1 MPFVPKDQNQ
11 QSAQSTDDQLT
22 EENQE
27 ANNQNI
33 EEMINEFQQLYC
45 DLKEYLQD
53 QNSFMNVVQE
63 EVPLD
68 YNNIQVQEESNPY
81 AGAF

>member
-1 MPFVPKDQNQ
+1 M
-11 QSAQSTDDQLT
+11 T
-22 EENQE
+22 EKSQE
-27 ANNQNI
+27 VNNQNI

-45 DLKEYLQD
+45 DLKEYLQG

-68 YNNIQVQEESNPY
+68 YNNIEVQDESNL
-81 AGAF
+81 

>member
-1 MPFVPKDQNQ
+1 MPFVPKSQNQ
-11 QSAQSTDDQLT
+11 EVAQSTDEMT
-22 EENQE
+22 EDSQE
-27 ANNQNI
+27 ENNQNV

-68 YNNIQVQEESNPY
+68 YNNIDVQEESSNPY

>member
-1 MPFVPKDQNQ
+1 MPFVPKDQSQ
-11 QSAQSTDDQLT
+11 QAAQSTKGLT
-22 EENQE
+22 EESQE
-27 ANNQNI
+27 VNNQNI

-81 AGAF
+81 TGAF

>member
-1 MPFVPKDQNQ
+1 MPFVPKDHNQ
-11 QSAQSTDDQLT
+11 EAAQSTKGLT
-22 EENQE
+22 EESQE
-27 ANNQNI
+27 VNNQNI

-81 AGAF
+81 TGAF

>member
-1 MPFVPKDQNQ
+1 MPFVPKDRNQ
-11 QSAQSTDDQLT
+11 VAQSTDEMT
-22 EENQE
+22 EESNQE
-27 ANNQNI
+27 ENNQNV
-33 EEMINEFQQLYC
+33 EEMINEFQQLYS

-53 QNSFMNVVQE
+53 QNSFMNIVQE

-68 YNNIQVQEESNPY
+68 YNNIDVQEESCNPY

>member
-1 MPFVPKDQNQ
+1 MPFIPKE
-11 QSAQSTDDQLT
+11 QSQEVAQSTNEIT
-22 EENQE
+22 EESQE
-27 ANNQNI
+27 VNSQNI
-33 EEMINEFQQLYC
+33 QEMIKEFQQLYC